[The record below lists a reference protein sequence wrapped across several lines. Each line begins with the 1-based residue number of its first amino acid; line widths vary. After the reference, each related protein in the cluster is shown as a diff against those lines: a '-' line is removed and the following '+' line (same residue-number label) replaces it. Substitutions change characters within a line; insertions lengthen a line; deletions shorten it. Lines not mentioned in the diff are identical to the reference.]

1 VTEAPAGLINT
12 ETQTLTQTVT
22 RQEVLLLPTL
32 TRNPYDF
39 VQSVGNVSDAD
50 PSGRGAGVAIN
61 GLRATSTN
69 ILLDGAANN
78 NEFSGDIGIKVPLDS
93 KQELSVVT
101 SDFTAEFGR
110 AAGGI
115 VNVATRAGSNDFH
128 VTAYEFNRVSRL
140 ASNTFDN
147 NANGIPKPVFTRNQY
162 GFSVGGPAIRNKLF
176 FFENTEWTRV
186 RSVQTQTAAIVTN
199 QLIAASAP
207 NTQQFFQQL
216 GITKPNLRYLQTFS
230 RGEVCDAG
238 PCY

>member
-1 VTEAPAGLINT
+1 MTEAPAGLINT

-147 NANGIPKPVFTRNQY
+147 NANGIPKPVFTRNQF

-186 RSVQTQTAAIVTN
+186 RSVQNQTAAIVTN
-199 QLIAASAP
+199 
-207 NTQQFFQQL
+207 
-216 GITKPNLRYLQTFS
+216 RLQRPHRTPSSSFS
-230 RGEVCDAG
+230 NWA
-238 PCY
+238 